1 MQPSSQDLEL
11 TARAVLVLRARG
23 ANSWTDAEF
32 IAVMRA
38 RMTAPVKGLLEF
50 LGSCGLLE
58 NEGAGWR
65 LSRAGEDAFGRL
77 AAEDWSPYAHAL
89 LASGAYEGELARLLE
104 GAAEDG
110 DRLRCP
116 LAALPRLAPRA
127 GALLAWDPDLR
138 EGHDLVASLALLDTL
153 LASSA
158 MENAA
163 EIPSWVQDNNTVGW
177 RAELYSLRLE
187 RGRLGAKR
195 VLHTS
200 RDAGDGFGYD
210 IETTG
215 CKSRLIEVKGSRSA
229 AMGFH
234 LSRRE
239 LEVAREEPD
248 RHELHFWGE
257 IDLGRNPAD
266 EYAALR
272 RDKYPVV
279 IDDLAAA
286 IEREKFK
293 MQPRSWFLTEVSASS
308 KAE

>member
-1 MQPSSQDLEL
+1 VQPSSQDLEL

-23 ANSWTDAEF
+23 ASSWTDAEF

-38 RMTAPVKGLLEF
+38 RMTVSVTGLLEF

-65 LSRAGEDAFGRL
+65 LSHAGEDAFGRL
-77 AAEDWSPYAHAL
+77 ATEDWSPYAHAL

-104 GAAEDG
+104 GGTENG
-110 DRLRCP
+110 DRLRYP

-127 GALLAWDPDLR
+127 GALLAWDPGLR
-138 EGHDLVASLALLDTL
+138 EGHDLVVPLALLDTL

-158 MENAA
+158 MESAA

-187 RGRLGAKR
+187 RGRLGAKQ
-195 VLHTS
+195 VMHTS

-215 CKSRLIEVKGSRSA
+215 CEPRLIEVKGSRSA
-229 AMGFH
+229 AMCFH

-279 IDDLAAA
+279 IADLAEA

-293 MQPRSWFLTEVSASS
+293 MQPRSWFLTDVSAGSS
-308 KAE
+308 